1 MKYNYSELSPNQ
13 FEEVAIHL
21 CYELLG
27 MATQTFSEGPDGG
40 RDSRFE
46 GVAECYPS
54 QREPWNGL
62 TVIQAKHTNSYNS
75 KFRDSSFFG
84 SQTSTLGKEV
94 NKIKKLIADDSLKNY
109 LIVSNRKLSATT
121 NEEILNYLSVNTGLA
136 KENIGLIGIES
147 MESYFKKYSSIPA
160 QVGLNPF
167 DMPINI
173 EPDDLAEVIIS
184 IKAALPEIKK
194 KNIIPNLKRTNFEDK
209 NTVNNLSSGYANILK
224 RKMTNFYE
232 IQDFLAMP
240 ENQKAQEIYM
250 DSSEEIHAKIC
261 AFKNTEHVFDNIIES
276 IIDLI
281 IKRDNDCKSNKRLTR
296 VMIYYMYYRCD
307 IGESNA
313 VTA

>member
-13 FEEVAIHL
+13 FEEVTIHL

-27 MATQTFSEGPDGG
+27 IATQTFSEGPDGG
-40 RDSRFE
+40 RDSRFD

-54 QREPWNGL
+54 RREPWKGL

-75 KFRDSSFFG
+75 KFRDNEFFG
-84 SQTSTLGKEV
+84 SKTSTLGKEV
-94 NKIKKLIADDSLKNY
+94 NKIKKLIADDGLTNY
-109 LIVSNRKLSATT
+109 LLVSNRKLSATS
-121 NEEILNYLSVNTGLA
+121 NEEILNYLSSNTGLA

-147 MESYFKKYSSIPA
+147 MESYLKKFSDIVT
-160 QVGLNPF
+160 QVALNPF

-173 EPDDLAEVIIS
+173 EPDDLAEVITS
-184 IKAALPEIKK
+184 IKEALPEIKK
-194 KNIIPNLKRTNFEDK
+194 KNITPNLERTDFNDK
-209 NTVNNLSSGYANILK
+209 NIVNNLSSDYANVLK
-224 RKMTNFYE
+224 RKMTDFYE
-232 IQDFLAMP
+232 IQTFLAMP
-240 ENQKAQEIYM
+240 ENQTLQEMYI

-261 AFKNTEHVFDNIIES
+261 ALKGDNHIFDNILEV

-281 IKRDNDCKSNKRLTR
+281 IMRDNDCKRNKTLTR

-307 IGESNA
+307 IGESNV